1 MEIFYRGIAHE
12 SGTFSSGTFHR
23 GDAPISVVSGLQ
35 PDTDCRDHHHWQP
48 EGLTQQ
54 NWGHRPQE

>member
-54 NWGHRPQE
+54 N